1 MIGEKG
7 SDLIKADWGYYVN
20 NYEKVQYP
28 KNRLPNQKVTTI
40 SKICDEIFFKIQP
53 AASTFKKLMPLI
65 TVNIYFNKGIQT
77 DSVTPEG
84 ENIAQKMTQNSS

>member
-28 KNRLPNQKVTTI
+28 KNRLPNQKVTTT
-40 SKICDEIFFKIQP
+40 SKYVMKSF
-53 AASTFKKLMPLI
+53 
-65 TVNIYFNKGIQT
+65 
-77 DSVTPEG
+77 
-84 ENIAQKMTQNSS
+84 